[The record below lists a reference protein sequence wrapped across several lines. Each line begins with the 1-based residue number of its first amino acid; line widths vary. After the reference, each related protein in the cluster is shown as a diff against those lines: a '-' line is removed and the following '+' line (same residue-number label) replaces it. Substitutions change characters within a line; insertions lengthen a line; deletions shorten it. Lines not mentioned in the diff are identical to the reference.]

1 MKKLN
6 GLFCILALV
15 ICFSVILVGCGSQT
29 EEKNASSGTDS
40 YLTITD
46 DADRQVVLTKK
57 PERIVPLSASFLLIE
72 ILEQLFS
79 FRFGKTLK
87 SGVPAV
93 CKLIHGLHKIYRR
106 LL

>member
-15 ICFSVILVGCGSQT
+15 ICFSVILVGCGSQR

-46 DADRQVVLTKK
+46 DADRRVVLTKK
-57 PERIVPLSASFLLIE
+57 H
-72 ILEQLFS
+72 Q
-79 FRFGKTLK
+79 KDN
-87 SGVPAV
+87 
-93 CKLIHGLHKIYRR
+93 
-106 LL
+106 

>member
-1 MKKLN
+1 MKKIN

-29 EEKNASSGTDS
+29 EEKNVSSGTDS

-57 PERIVPLSASFLLIE
+57 PERIVPLS
-72 ILEQLFS
+72 
-79 FRFGKTLK
+79 
-87 SGVPAV
+87 
-93 CKLIHGLHKIYRR
+93 LIHISEPTRP
-106 LL
+106 

>member
-29 EEKNASSGTDS
+29 EEKNISSGTDS

-57 PERIVPLSASFLLIE
+57 TRKNSTIISIF
-72 ILEQLFS
+72 
-79 FRFGKTLK
+79 FRAT
-87 SGVPAV
+87 S
-93 CKLIHGLHKIYRR
+93 CC
-106 LL
+106 